1 MNKKYYIT
9 ESQMKKVISHV
20 KGGNDDIIE
29 EGWKEVVLGAA
40 MLLGSNFGG
49 NKVMAQKANDVI
61 NKTEVLQDIKS
72 TLEDSSGI
80 QKLSSYIRMS
90 PDELTN
96 YLEKNSERIEGKF
109 NKAAKNSN
117 ITLSLDAKDVKGGRS
132 SITSK
137 VKQGYAVTGIEV
149 SSDTIIEPNHTV
161 QVQDTIDLEYSNS
174 DLFVTGGFQLKPE
187 VMNSINETISFI
199 QEMGGEIVKVNIESS
214 TDTEPIKMGNE
225 QLAKNRA
232 NSVVEV
238 LKTLGVS
245 GEMIVNTKPNQGPK
259 VYSNSMSQDE
269 RSSARQKT
277 SEFRYVKISFVVIVT
292 DTPPQ
297 PEPLIKV
304 VERIEVKFVKANTMN
319 SGGKHKLTKSNKK
332 KMSCKSGKPSGKY
345 KGPATV
351 CTYQQVK

>member
-20 KGGNDDIIE
+20 KGGNGDIIE

-61 NKTEVLQDIKS
+61 NKTEVLQGIKS

-149 SSDTIIEPNHTV
+149 SSDTIIEQG
-161 QVQDTIDLEYSNS
+161 QVVYLQDTVELAYKNDEI
-174 DLFVTGGFQLKPE
+174 FVTGQYQLKPE
-187 VMNSINETISFI
+187 TMNDINETITLI
-199 QEMGGEIVKVNIESS
+199 EEMGGVISKVNVEAS
-214 TDTEPIKMGNE
+214 TDKEPIKIGNE
-225 QLAKNRA
+225 KLANNRV
-232 NSVVEV
+232 NSVLEV
-238 LKTLGVS
+238 LKSLGINVEIS
-245 GEMIVNTKPNQGPK
+245 VNTLPNQGPNI
-259 VYSNSMSQDE
+259 YSGNMTQQE
-269 RSSARQKT
+269 RESARQET
-277 SEFRYVKISFVVIVT
+277 SEFRYVKISFVVVVGEEVLK
-292 DTPPQ
+292 
-297 PEPLIKV
+297 PEPLIKI
-304 VERIEVKFVKANTMN
+304 VERIEVKFVKANTIN
-319 SGGKHKLTKSNKK
+319 SGGKHKITKSNKK
-332 KMSCKSGKPSGKY
+332 KMSCKSAKPSGKY
-345 KGPATV
+345 KGPATF
-351 CTYQQVK
+351 CTYKQVK